1 MSPRPPRTRTST
13 PRTPRT
19 RRTTRRTNTP
29 SIRTA
34 YFAGGCFWGLE
45 HRFRSVQHVLRT
57 RVGFMGDTR
66 RATYE
71 EVCAKQTKHA
81 ETVEVT
87 YDARRISFARLVKAF
102 FSFHDPT
109 TRDKQGPD
117 VGAQYRSIAFYSN
130 PREKRILC
138 DCIRQ
143 WNAHSS
149 RPMVTE
155 VVHTMPFFEA
165 DEVHQQYYEKRGR

>member
-1 MSPRPPRTRTST
+1 
-13 PRTPRT
+13 
-19 RRTTRRTNTP
+19 
-29 SIRTA
+29 
-34 YFAGGCFWGLE
+34 
-45 HRFRSVQHVLRT
+45 
-57 RVGFMGDTR
+57 MGDTR
-66 RATYE
+66 QATYE

-149 RPMVTE
+149 RPIVTE